1 MRAVNLIPAE
11 LRGGGRAPSRTGI
24 APYAVLGVLALLV
37 VMASA
42 YTLTTRS
49 LGSKRTQVATLQEQA
64 AAAEARSA
72 SNQSYTDFSQMATQ
86 RSQTVKSLAASRF
99 DWAHAIAE
107 VARVLPH
114 DAWLSSIRA
123 TVTPGVSVDGAPDPL
138 RQSLPVPAI
147 ELSGCTTSQA
157 NVARVAA
164 GLRRADGVK
173 RVSLSS
179 AKKNAATTGQSATS
193 SSDAASA
200 GTSSD
205 CTQGNST
212 RPKFSLTLFYD
223 APATPAGA
231 APATGATPTGSTP
244 AGTSTTPAG
253 GTTTTGS
260 TPSGTAATAGSAP
273 TTTGG

>member
-49 LGSKRTQVATLQEQA
+49 LGSKRTQVTTLQEQA

-72 SNQSYTDFSQMATQ
+72 SNKSYTDFSQMAAQ

-123 TVTPGVSVDGAPDPL
+123 TVTPGVAVDGSPDPL

-157 NVARVAA
+157 NVARVVA
-164 GLRRADGVK
+164 GLRSADGVT

-179 AKKNAATTGQSATS
+179 AKKTDSATGAKS
-193 SSDAASA
+193 AQTEAASA
-200 GTSSD
+200 GSASD
-205 CTQGNST
+205 CTQGNAT

-223 APATPAGA
+223 APATPAA
-231 APATGATPTGSTP
+231 ATASATTTATGSTP
-244 AGTSTTPAG
+244 AGTSTTPPATG
-253 GTTTTGS
+253 ATTTGS
-260 TPSGTAATAGSAP
+260 TTTAPAGSAA

>member
-42 YTLTTRS
+42 YTVTTRS
-49 LGSKRTQVATLQEQA
+49 LGSKRTEVATLQQQA

-72 SNQSYTDFSQMATQ
+72 INKSYTDFSQLATQ

-99 DWAHAIAE
+99 DWAHAIAD

-123 TVTPGVSVDGAPDPL
+123 TVTPGVSVDGASDPL

-147 ELSGCTTSQA
+147 ELGGCTTSQA
-157 NVARVAA
+157 NVARVVA

-179 AKKNAATTGQSATS
+179 AKKNAAATGKGSTGAQIE
-193 SSDAASA
+193 AASA
-200 GTSSD
+200 GTSDD
-205 CTQGNST
+205 CTQGNAT

-223 APATPAGA
+223 APATPAA
-231 APATGATPTGSTP
+231 ATASGTTAATGSTP
-244 AGTSTTPAG
+244 DATSPTPPAT
-253 GTTTTGS
+253 GTTTT
-260 TPSGTAATAGSAP
+260 
-273 TTTGG
+273 TGG

>member
-49 LGSKRTQVATLQEQA
+49 LGSKRTQVATLQQQA
-64 AAAEARSA
+64 AATEARSA
-72 SNQSYTDFSQMATQ
+72 SNKSYTDFSQLATQ
-86 RSQTVKSLAASRF
+86 RGQTVKSLAASRF
-99 DWAHAIAE
+99 DWAHALAE

-123 TVTPGVSVDGAPDPL
+123 TVTPGVAVDGSPDPL

-157 NVARVAA
+157 NVARVVA

-179 AKKNAATTGQSATS
+179 AKKTDSATGAKS
-193 SSDAASA
+193 AQTEAASA
-200 GTSSD
+200 GSASD
-205 CTQGNST
+205 CTQGADT

-223 APATPAGA
+223 APATPAA
-231 APATGATPTGSTP
+231 ATASATTTVTGSTP
-244 AGTSTTPAG
+244 AGTSTTPPATG
-253 GTTTTGS
+253 TTTGS
-260 TPSGTAATAGSAP
+260 TTTATPAPAGSAA
-273 TTTGG
+273 TTSGG